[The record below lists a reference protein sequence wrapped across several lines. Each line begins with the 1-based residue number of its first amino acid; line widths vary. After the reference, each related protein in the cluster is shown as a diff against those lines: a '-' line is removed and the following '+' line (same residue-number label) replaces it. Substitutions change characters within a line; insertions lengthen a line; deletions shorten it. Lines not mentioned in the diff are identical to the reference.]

1 MGCNHSSSLDIDSSS
16 SSSALHSSTSR
27 VGILPLPDIVNN
39 YSDSSSSDS
48 DDSDSDSHKCIL
60 SLSSCDGIVTTFDQ
74 SIDDDCSRE
83 SVVDWLATTTS
94 TQSSDIACNY
104 AVALPALS
112 HSPTRHLAD
121 ASNNNN
127 NFVSVGNVLPPKTIS
142 EHVSVTQTANVER
155 RHVALPKATPD
166 GLTCGDFLRH
176 RYCVNDYILLQ
187 KIGSGGHSEVRL
199 SKNKATNALFAVK
212 IMQKGRHQMVQQE
225 IAILTKLSHPN
236 VIKLYEVIDD
246 QRVDKVYLIL
256 EYLQR
261 GDLMRIV
268 ESDHG
273 PFKDDVQLRGIVL
286 QIMGGL
292 NYLHENNILQN
303 DLKPSNI
310 LLSDDGVVKIADFG
324 VSTICRIRRSDDHSG
339 TPAYMSPEMVNG
351 DVAFDGRQADV
362 YSLGATCFYLR
373 FGCPPFVGRTVSDL
387 YHQIKTVKLSFPDG
401 EDEHGSLHDFISGLM
416 EKDPLR
422 RLCLKNA
429 FKHPWLACIHASK

>member
-1 MGCNHSSSLDIDSSS
+1 MGCKHSSSLDIDSSS
-16 SSSALHSSTSR
+16 SSSAQNPSTSR
-27 VGILPLPDIVNN
+27 VGILPLPNIVNN
-39 YSDSSSSDS
+39 YYSDSSSDS
-48 DDSDSDSHKCIL
+48 DGDDRDKCIL
-60 SLSSCDGIVTTFDQ
+60 SLSSQLSKVDGMVTTVDQ

-83 SVVDWLATTTS
+83 SVVDWLVTTTTTTS
-94 TQSSDIACNY
+94 TQSSNIAN
-104 AVALPALS
+104 ASLPVLS
-112 HSPTRHLAD
+112 LSQPRRHLVD
-121 ASNNNN
+121 VSNNKR
-127 NFVSVGNVLPPKTIS
+127 NVLPPKTTFS
-142 EHVSVTQTANVER
+142 ENVSVTQTANVER
-155 RHVALPKATPD
+155 RHVALPKAKPD
-166 GLTCGDFLRH
+166 GLTSGDFLRH
-176 RYCVNDYILLQ
+176 RYVVNDYILLQ

-199 SKNKATNALFAVK
+199 SKNKVTNAIFAVK

-225 IAILTKLSHPN
+225 IAILTTLSHPN

-246 QRVDKVYLIL
+246 RRVDKVYLIL

-273 PFKDDVQLRGIVL
+273 PFKDDVQLRGIVSQVML
-286 QIMGGL
+286 GL
-292 NYLHENNILQN
+292 HYLHENNILQN

-324 VSTICRIRRSDDHSG
+324 VSAICRIRRSDDHSG
-339 TPAYMSPEMVNG
+339 TPAFMSPECVTG

-373 FGCPPFVGRTVSDL
+373 FGCPPFVGRNVSDL
-387 YHQIKTVKLSFPDG
+387 YLQIKSAKLSFPEA
-401 EDEHGSLHDFISGLM
+401 EDEHGCLHDFISGLM

-429 FKHPWLACIHASK
+429 FKHPWLA

>member
-1 MGCNHSSSLDIDSSS
+1 MGCNHSSPLDSSS
-16 SSSALHSSTSR
+16 SSSAQHPSTSR
-27 VGILPLPDIVNN
+27 VGILPLANIVNN
-39 YSDSSSSDS
+39 YSDSDSTSSDS
-48 DDSDSDSHKCIL
+48 RKHEVADKCIP
-60 SLSSCDGIVTTFDQ
+60 SLSSQLHGMVTTFDQ

-83 SVVDWLATTTS
+83 SVVDWLATTTTTS
-94 TQSSDIACNY
+94 TQSSKIVCNH
-104 AVALPALS
+104 ASLPVLS
-112 HSPTRHLAD
+112 HSPRRHLAD
-121 ASNNNN
+121 VSNSNNN
-127 NFVSVGNVLPPKTIS
+127 VVRNVFPPKTIS
-142 EHVSVTQTANVER
+142 ENSSVTQTANVER
-155 RHVALPKATPD
+155 RHVALPKAKPD
-166 GLTCGDFLRH
+166 GLTSGDFLRH
-176 RYCVNDYILLQ
+176 RYVVNDYILLQ

-225 IAILTKLSHPN
+225 IAILTTLSHPN

-246 QRVDKVYLIL
+246 HRVENVYLIL
-256 EYLQR
+256 EYAQK

-273 PFKDDVQLRGIVL
+273 PFKDDVQLRGIVSQVML
-286 QIMGGL
+286 GL
-292 NYLHENNILQN
+292 HYLHENNILQN

-324 VSTICRIRRSDDHSG
+324 ISTISRIRRSDDHSG
-339 TPAYMSPEMVNG
+339 TPAYMSPEVVNG

-373 FGCPPFVGRTVSDL
+373 FGCPPFVGRSVSHL
-387 YHQIKTVKLSFPDG
+387 YLLIRTAKLSFPEA
-401 EDEHGSLHDFISGLM
+401 EDEHGNLHDFISGLM

-429 FKHPWLACIHASK
+429 FKHPWLA

>member
-1 MGCNHSSSLDIDSSS
+1 MGCKHSSSLDIDSSS
-16 SSSALHSSTSR
+16 SSSAQHPSTSR
-27 VGILPLPDIVNN
+27 VGILPLPNIVNN

-48 DDSDSDSHKCIL
+48 DDRDSHKCIL
-60 SLSSCDGIVTTFDQ
+60 SLSSCDGMVTTFDQ

-94 TQSSDIACNY
+94 TQSANIAK
-104 AVALPALS
+104 ASLPVIS
-112 HSPTRHLAD
+112 QPRRYLAD
-121 ASNNNN
+121 VSNNNT
-127 NFVSVGNVLPPKTIS
+127 SVRSALPKTIS
-142 EHVSVTQTANVER
+142 EHVGVTQTANAER
-155 RHVALPKATPD
+155 RHVGLPNSKPD
-166 GLTCGDFLRH
+166 GLTSGDFLRH
-176 RYCVNDYILLQ
+176 RYVVNDYILLQ

-225 IAILTKLSHPN
+225 IAILTSLSHPN

-246 QRVDKVYLIL
+246 RRVDKVYLIL

-273 PFKDDVQLRGIVL
+273 PFKDDDVQLRGIVYQVML
-286 QIMGGL
+286 GL
-292 NYLHENNILQN
+292 HYLHENNILQN

-310 LLSDDGVVKIADFG
+310 LLSDDGVVKLADFG
-324 VSTICRIRRSDDHSG
+324 ISTICRIRRSDDHSG
-339 TPAYMSPEMVNG
+339 TPAYMSPECVSG

-373 FGCPPFVGRTVSDL
+373 FGCPPFVGRNVSDL
-387 YHQIKTVKLSFPDG
+387 YLQIKTAKLSFPEAD
-401 EDEHGSLHDFISGLM
+401 DEHGCLRDFISGLM

-429 FKHPWLACIHASK
+429 FKHPWLA